1 MFAEMRRRPV
11 AQQLIFATI
20 LALVVVFS
28 IMTTIVQLKADGAAI
43 KVAESNLE
51 QEAKLMAGMLD
62 SVFESVKVRGD
73 AQSQFFL
80 KLAGATPEPGSG
92 LTRTGEHDLPT
103 VNLGSEIL
111 NGNERVLKAFR
122 DLTGDDAT
130 FLVVKDTKVYRLSTL
145 LKDKEGKSLNGTM
158 LGDGDPVAKA
168 LLAGQDY
175 QGLTIRG
182 GKYHFATVK
191 VFKSADGKPWGA
203 YSVRISLDSELK
215 RIRDQFGAL
224 VAGKTGYVY
233 IIRPTDEKT
242 IGEFVL
248 HPKFQ
253 DKTIAEIEA
262 PEATKTALAQVV
274 AQKEGVFRYVL
285 NDAGSG
291 EQRERVIVAA
301 MSPAWGWT
309 VATGSWLDEYLEESR
324 ALRNLLIVIS
334 VLAALVLSVL
344 IYVLVT
350 ARLRGLGQLV
360 TEVAKVSAGD
370 LRASV
375 QDSCP
380 DSRNE
385 VHAIAHAFNQMAESM
400 RGLVGG
406 VTTASSQIG
415 LSAHEMRDAAHLN
428 MTNAEQSAQSASAIA
443 ASVEELSVS
452 VSLVADNARQA
463 AVISDETKVVT
474 SQGREVVNRAMNELE
489 RVASDINDSA
499 ALIESLGERSKQISS
514 VVGVIRE
521 IAEQTNLLALNAA
534 IEAARA
540 GEQGRGFAVVADEV
554 RKLAERTSL
563 STQEISSTVHAIL
576 DETGKAVQRMQ
587 AVSAN
592 MGDSVELAREAGNS
606 LVAIDKKAMETVEV
620 VQGIADST
628 QEQSATSHE
637 IARQVENIAQSSE
650 GTSVRA
656 AGNTERAQNLEKL
669 ANDLQ
674 RQLSRF
680 TI

>member
-92 LTRTGEHDLPT
+92 LTQTGEQELPT
-103 VNLGSEIL
+103 VSLGAETL

-122 DLTGDDAT
+122 ELTGDDAT
-130 FLVVKDTKVYRLSTL
+130 FLVVKDAKVYRLSTL
-145 LKDKEGKSLNGTM
+145 LKDKEGKSLNGTA

-191 VFKSADGKPWGA
+191 VFKGADGKPWGA

-224 VAGKTGYVY
+224 VAGKSGYVY
-233 IIRPTDEKT
+233 IVRPTDEKT

-274 AQKEGVFRYVL
+274 VQKEGVFHYLL
-285 NDAGSG
+285 NDASG
-291 EQRERVIVAA
+291 QERERIVVAA

-344 IYVLVT
+344 IYALVT

-375 QDSCP
+375 QDTYP

-406 VTTASSQIG
+406 VTSASSQIG
-415 LSAHEMRDAAHLN
+415 ISAHEMRNAAHLN

-452 VSLVADNARQA
+452 VSLVADSARQA

-474 SQGREVVNRAMNELE
+474 SQGREVVNRAMHELE

-514 VVGVIRE
+514 VVSVIRE

-576 DETGKAVQRMQ
+576 DETGIAVQRMK

-592 MGDSVELAREAGNS
+592 MGDSVGLAREAGNS
-606 LVAIDKKAMETVEV
+606 LVAIDQKAMETVEV

-650 GTSVRA
+650 GTSARA
-656 AGNTERAQNLEKL
+656 AGNTERAKNLEQL
-669 ANDLQ
+669 ATDLQ